1 MPRYLYKA
9 KQGPTKTVE
18 GEIVADSRQAA
29 VERIDRMGYSPI
41 LVEEQDLDAKR
52 QSRISGRGIRSRDV
66 NVFTRQLA
74 SMIRAGVSILRAMR
88 TIQQQTENRRM
99 AAVVGELEESI
110 RDGKMLSEALVAYPR
125 LFPDLYV
132 NLVRSG
138 ESAGALDT
146 ILQRIADAREK
157 EEELRKKV
165 QSALAYPA
173 LILLMGILTVGV
185 MVGYLLP
192 RIEQLFPSIEDL
204 PWPTKVLVVV
214 SGAVSDQGPFVLLIL
229 AVLALVVRQTASTG
243 KGRSFCDGL
252 LLRLPW
258 IGGVMR
264 QADISRF
271 ARTLGLLVQT
281 GISIDRALG
290 LSAGTLSNQVLR
302 DEVDAV
308 RVATVERGSSV
319 AAALEQSQHFP
330 LFATNMIAVGE
341 ETGSLDDA
349 LDEVASF
356 YEREVDLLMRM
367 VTTLIEPILIMVIGA
382 IVGFIVF
389 AMLLPIFEI
398 GQAVG

>member
-1 MPRYLYKA
+1 MPRFLYKA

-41 LVEEQDLDAKR
+41 VVEEQDFEDR
-52 QSRISGRGIRSRDV
+52 QQVHLSGRGIRSRDV

-74 SMIRAGVSILRAMR
+74 SMIRAGVSILRALR
-88 TIQQQTENRRM
+88 TIQNQTENKRM
-99 AAVVGELEESI
+99 AAVVGELEGAI
-110 RDGKMLSEALVAYPR
+110 RDGRMLSEALMTYPR

-146 ILQRIADAREK
+146 MLQRIADARDK

-173 LILLMGILTVGV
+173 LIVLMGILTVGV

-192 RIEQLFPSIEDL
+192 RIEELFPSVEDL
-204 PWPTKVLVVV
+204 PWPTQALVVV
-214 SGAVSDQGPFVLLIL
+214 SGVVSDQGLLML
-229 AVLALVVRQTASTG
+229 LLLALMALIVRQTASTG
-243 KGRSFCDGL
+243 KGRSFLDGI
-252 LLRLPW
+252 LLRVPW
-258 IGGVMR
+258 VGVFVR

-290 LSAGTLSNQVLR
+290 LSAATLSNQVLR
-302 DEVDAV
+302 EEVEAV
-308 RVATVERGSSV
+308 RVATIERGSSV
-319 AAALEQSQHFP
+319 AGALEQSQHFP

-341 ETGSLDDA
+341 ETGSLEEA
-349 LDEVASF
+349 LDEIAAF

-382 IVGFIVF
+382 VVGFIVF
-389 AMLLPIFEI
+389 AMLMPIFEI